1 MLTLNDGRSELWQ
14 WDTGRTLSVDADCSQ
29 VHFSN
34 KVFGR
39 SVDVDVVDG
48 VANIPDILLQTDKDL
63 SVWAFVGTPENGYT
77 KISKVFK
84 VNRRNKPA
92 DYVFTPPEQ
101 TTLDELVERLEKIE
115 ESQDPDAIKN
125 AVEDYLQNNPIHVDE
140 KDPTV
145 PDWAKQ
151 PEKPKYTAT
160 EVGALPSTTNIP
172 SKTSELINDSG
183 FVNNVVAN
191 LVNYYLKSETYS
203 RDEVKQLISAI
214 PKFSIKPVSKL
225 PTTDIS
231 ETTIYLVPGGDGDD
245 LYTEYIRVSS
255 KWEILGSQKMDLT
268 GYATETYVKDYAQPK
283 GNYLTE
289 VPKGYATEQFV
300 KEQIAEAELGG
311 EEVDLSGYALKSE
324 LPTKTSQLEN
334 DSGYLNA
341 VPEGYA
347 KTEDIPTKPED
358 IGAQP
363 AGDYAIDYEIRL
375 ELEAINRRLTAFFD
389 SDDQTLDELSEIVA
403 YITSNKSLID
413 AITTSKV
420 SVADIVNNLTTN
432 VTNKPLSAAQGVAL
446 KALIDAITIPTK
458 ISQLTN
464 DKGYIT
470 SYTETDPTVP
480 SWAKQPNKPRY
491 TSSEVGALPSTT
503 KIPSKTSDLTN
514 DSGFITGYT
523 ETDPTVPAWAK
534 NATKPSYSKSEVGLG
549 NVDNVKQYSA
559 SNPPPY
565 PVTSVNGKTGAV
577 TVDVPT
583 VPTKVSAFTNDAGY
597 LTGYTETDPT
607 VPSWAKATSK
617 PSYTASE
624 VGAVPTSRTVN
635 GKKLS
640 KNITLNASDVGAVPT
655 SQTITVTGIDA
666 DGVSHSWTMYGVA
679 Q

>member
-1 MLTLNDGRSELWQ
+1 MLTLNDGRDELWQ
-14 WDTGRTLSVDADCSQ
+14 WDTRRKLTVDADCSQ

-115 ESQDPDAIKN
+115 ESQDPDAINN

-268 GYATETYVKDYAQPK
+268 GYATETYVNDYAQPK

-565 PVTSVNGKTGAV
+565 PVTSVNGETGAV
-577 TVDVPT
+577 TLNAVCYSEQT
-583 VPTKVSAFTNDAGY
+583 LTNEQQAQARENIGIN
-597 LTGYTETDPT
+597 GC
-607 VPSWAKATSK
+607 
-617 PSYTASE
+617 
-624 VGAVPTSRTVN
+624 VN
-635 GKKLS
+635 ELIDKKL
-640 KNITLNASDVGAVPT
+640 
-655 SQTITVTGIDA
+655 
-666 DGVSHSWTMYGVA
+666 GVIENGSY
-679 Q
+679 

>member
-14 WDTGRTLSVDADCSQ
+14 WDTGRKLTVDAECSQ

-63 SVWAFVGTPENGYT
+63 SVWAFVGTLENGYT

-101 TTLDELVERLEKIE
+101 KTLDELAERLDKIE

-245 LYTEYIRVSS
+245 LYTEYIRVSG

-577 TVDVPT
+577 AVDVPT

-666 DGVSHSWTMYGVA
+666 DGVSHSWTMYGGA

>member
-1 MLTLNDGRSELWQ
+1 MLTLNDGRPELWQ

-39 SVDVDVVDG
+39 SIDVDVIDG
-48 VANIPDILLQTDKDL
+48 VSIVPDILLQTDKDL
-63 SVWAFVGTPENGYT
+63 NAWAFVGTPENGYT

-125 AVEDYLQNNPIHVDE
+125 AVEDYIQNNPIHVDE

-549 NVDNVKQYSA
+549 NVDNVKQYSE